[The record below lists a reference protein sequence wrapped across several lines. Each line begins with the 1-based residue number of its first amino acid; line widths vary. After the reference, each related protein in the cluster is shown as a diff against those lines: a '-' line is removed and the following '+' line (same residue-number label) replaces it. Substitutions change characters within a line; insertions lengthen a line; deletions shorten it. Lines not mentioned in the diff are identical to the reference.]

1 MKTLKIMNTIITMI
15 CVLLF
20 TNCSKDNTTNISKE
34 MLIGKWNS
42 YEVIDNND
50 TIQGPTEL
58 LNTYYSGIEIY
69 LNAFSMFL
77 VDETGLIYG
86 RSDSTGTSWEI
97 NEENL
102 YLSSITPDLEP
113 IPSSVFIQKL
123 TKEEFWIKFDDSI
136 IKLKRLNNE

>member
-1 MKTLKIMNTIITMI
+1 
-15 CVLLF
+15 
-20 TNCSKDNTTNISKE
+20 
-34 MLIGKWNS
+34 
-42 YEVIDNND
+42 
-50 TIQGPTEL
+50 
-58 LNTYYSGIEIY
+58 
-69 LNAFSMFL
+69 MFL